1 MIKTVL
7 AIVAGFASTSAFV
20 TPCTTPAGCI
30 TQARAMSAV
39 RPASVSMNLGNLFGG
54 GDKKQGKGGEFE
66 DVEDS
71 SYQGVSLQRG
81 EGDFAFRTA
90 RLSGTVCL
98 F

>member
-1 MIKTVL
+1 MIKTIL

-30 TQARAMSAV
+30 TQPRAMSAV

-66 DVEDS
+66 DVEDAVEDWKEI
-71 SYQGVSLQRG
+71 GFDIDEVIKA
-81 EGDFAFRTA
+81 EEDAKKKDKK
-90 RLSGTVCL
+90 
-98 F
+98 

>member
-1 MIKTVL
+1 MIKTAH
-7 AIVAGFASTSAFV
+7 AIVAGVASASAFV

-66 DVEDS
+66 DVEDAVEDWKEI
-71 SYQGVSLQRG
+71 GFDIDEVIKA
-81 EGDFAFRTA
+81 EEDAKTKDKK
-90 RLSGTVCL
+90 
-98 F
+98 

>member
-1 MIKTVL
+1 MMKTAL
-7 AIVAGFASTSAFV
+7 AIVAGFASASAFV

-66 DVEDS
+66 DVEDAVEDWKEI
-71 SYQGVSLQRG
+71 GFDIDEVIKA
-81 EGDFAFRTA
+81 EEDAKKKDKK
-90 RLSGTVCL
+90 
-98 F
+98 